1 MLTPLRL
8 SKFAII
14 GFVCVASCSKKDIVS
29 LNNASIDKTI
39 QASTTIDPY
48 ANIKNAFGANI
59 DPLNLLNYQAQG
71 KPNYITKD
79 NGTNNPIVN
88 IKAAIGRV
96 FFYDKNLSIDNTISC
111 SSCHKQSFAFG
122 DTAIQ
127 SKGVESGLT
136 IRHSMRLT
144 NNRFSLEEKYFWNKR
159 AATLEIQTTMPIQDH
174 AEMGFS
180 GLNGRGNLSVLLSKL
195 NAIGYYK
202 ELFKIAYG
210 DTIVSETRIQEC
222 MAQFIRSIQSFD
234 SKYDLGRA
242 QVNNDNRP
250 FPNFTTEENLGKDL
264 FINPPIFDANSNR
277 ISGGLGCQGCHRAPE
292 FDIDTASRNNGII
305 GTIGS
310 TALDINNTKSP
321 TLRDLINPNGIANTP
336 MMHTGSLKTIQAV
349 LNHYNNINFVRNTNL
364 DAKLRPNNIGQKL
377 NLNTDEIN
385 AMVAFIK
392 TLTGS
397 SIYVDKKWA
406 DPFIK

>member
-88 IKAAIGRV
+88 IKATIGRV

-136 IRHSMRLT
+136 IRHSMRLS

-385 AMVAFIK
+385 AMIAFIK

>member
-1 MLTPLRL
+1 MLTPLKL
-8 SKFAII
+8 SIFAII

-39 QASTTIDPY
+39 DASTTIDPY
-48 ANIKNAFGANI
+48 ANIKIAFGTNI

-79 NGTNNPIVN
+79 NGTSNPIVN
-88 IKAAIGRV
+88 IKATIGRV
-96 FFYDKNLSIDNTISC
+96 LFYDKNLSIDNTISC

-136 IRHSMRLT
+136 IRHSMRLA

-180 GLNGRGNLSVLLSKL
+180 GVNGRGNLADLLNKL

-210 DTIVSETRIQEC
+210 DAIVSETRMQEC

-234 SKYDLGRA
+234 SKYDIGRA

-250 FPNFTTEENLGKDL
+250 FSNFTNEENLGKDL

-292 FDIDTASRNNGII
+292 FDIDTATRNNGII

-321 TLRDLINPNGIANTP
+321 SLRDLINPNGIANTP
-336 MMHTGSLKTIQAV
+336 MMHTGALKTIQAV

-364 DAKLRPNNIGQKL
+364 DARLRPNNIGQKL
-377 NLNTDEIN
+377 NLTTEEIN